1 MKISI
6 KLLHDG
12 CPWQFKLQL
21 QINQNGTTDD
31 QTRENSRGNK
41 PKNLCSKI
49 YKLFSPREV
58 TLGNF
63 DFESSSD
70 LGLEKG
76 FAMQHE
82 KFVKF

>member
-1 MKISI
+1 MELQMT
-6 KLLHDG
+6 KLE
-12 CPWQFKLQL
+12 KL
-21 QINQNGTTDD
+21 
-31 QTRENSRGNK
+31 NSRGNK

-49 YKLFSPREV
+49 YKFFSPREV

-76 FAMQHE
+76 FAM
-82 KFVKF
+82 